1 MRIYGCL
8 KITEGLS
15 EKALGTLRNKLG
27 TVSVL
32 LYNVVDARMKH
43 ILDETAD
50 DLTNGFRISVANA
63 LAWVQELMPE
73 LKENKGAILL
83 TGGGTTNY
91 PMPEMGII
99 SLGKAG
105 IRSLAIQLHKAL
117 RKDDVYAGTLTIAAM
132 IDPNSPTH
140 SPDILARKFLEL
152 YQERSRPELVYWC

>member
-63 LAWVQELMPE
+63 LASVQELMPE
-73 LKENKGAILL
+73 LKEPYCLREAVRPITRCLKWVPSLLVKQESGAWQFSSIKL
-83 TGGGTTNY
+83 
-91 PMPEMGII
+91 
-99 SLGKAG
+99 
-105 IRSLAIQLHKAL
+105 
-117 RKDDVYAGTLTIAAM
+117 
-132 IDPNSPTH
+132 
-140 SPDILARKFLEL
+140 
-152 YQERSRPELVYWC
+152 